1 MKYAVFTGTLAVLL
15 SPVAAFA
22 GGYVAPADPA
32 PVAPVAAA
40 PAPVGYDWSGFYGG
54 IQLEYGDVDANTLAG
69 ADAADGDGV
78 LYGVF
83 GGYRY
88 DLGNI
93 VVGAELDLNWADI
106 DLDDPVG
113 TTIGSLDSVHRLGA
127 EVGYDAGPA
136 LLYGTVGVAQ
146 ASATVGGADL
156 QDNGYFFG
164 AGVDY
169 LVTDQIILGAEVLQ
183 HEFEDFDNSGLDISA
198 TTFGVSA
205 AFRF

>member
-1 MKYAVFTGTLAVLL
+1 MKTTVFAGTLAVFLAPL
-15 SPVAAFA
+15 QAFA
-22 GGYVAPADPA
+22 GGYVAPTEP
-32 PVAPVAAA
+32 A
-40 PAPVGYDWSGFYGG
+40 PAPAPAPIVPAGYDWSGLYGG
-54 IQLEYGDVDANTLAG
+54 VQLEYGDVTVDG
-69 ADAADGDGV
+69 AAEGDGV

-88 DLGNI
+88 DFGNF
-93 VVGAELDLNWADI
+93 VVGAELDLNLADI
-106 DLDDPVG
+106 DLVDGVG

-136 LLYGTVGVAQ
+136 LVYGTAGITQ

-169 LVTDQIILGAEVLQ
+169 LLTDQIILGAEVLQ
-183 HEFEDFDNSGLDISA
+183 HEFEDFDSSGLDISA
-198 TTFGVSA
+198 TTFGISA

>member
-1 MKYAVFTGTLAVLL
+1 MKHAVLTGTFAVLL
-15 SPVAAFA
+15 TSTSAFA
-22 GGYVAPADPA
+22 GGYVAPAEPA
-32 PVAPVAAA
+32 PVPVIAA
-40 PAPVGYDWSGFYGG
+40 PAPVTYDWTGLYGG
-54 IQLEYGDVDANTLAG
+54 IQLEYGDVSAETTAG
-69 ADAADGDGV
+69 VAAGEGDGA
-78 LYGVF
+78 LYGLF

-88 DLGNI
+88 DLGNV
-93 VVGAELDLNWADI
+93 VVGAELDLNLADI
-106 DLDDPVG
+106 DLEDALG
-113 TTIGSLDSVHRLGA
+113 ANIGSLDSVHRLGA

-136 LLYGTVGVAQ
+136 LIYGTAGITQ

-169 LVTDQIILGAEVLQ
+169 LLTDQIILGAEVLQ
-183 HEFEDFDNSGLDISA
+183 HEFEDFDSSGLDISA

>member
-1 MKYAVFTGTLAVLL
+1 MKNAVFAGTLAVLL
-15 SPVAAFA
+15 TPMAAFA

-32 PVAPVAAA
+32 PAPIVAA

-54 IQLEYGDVDANTLAG
+54 VQLEYGDVSADTLAG
-69 ADAADGDGV
+69 VAAASGDGV
-78 LYGVF
+78 LYGLF

-88 DLGNI
+88 DLGNV
-93 VVGAELDLNWADI
+93 VVGAELDLNLADI
-106 DLDDPVG
+106 DLLDPAGVN
-113 TTIGSLDSVHRLGA
+113 IGSLDSVHRLGA

-136 LLYGTVGVAQ
+136 LVYGTAGITQ

-169 LVTDQIILGAEVLQ
+169 LLTDQIVLGAEVLQ
-183 HEFEDFDNSGLDISA
+183 HEFEDFDSSGLDISA
-198 TTFGVSA
+198 TTFGISA